1 MDLDAL
7 ARMDLNALTAAY
19 EGGDVPTVEELDGRL
34 PGVLLAPAVRGPG
47 EGMALAV
54 ARALARSRAML
65 WKGKS
70 FRPTSP
76 TSAEGFNLLV
86 SLESDQKVAPF
97 HARVAAS
104 RHDGRDAVELD
115 YDRPDNPLPLRA
127 MVDEVRRVAPS
138 VYLGQAWLR
147 LGASAHLL
155 FYFALGR

>member
-7 ARMDLNALTAAY
+7 AKMDLQALHVSY
-19 EGGDVPTVEELDGRL
+19 EGGDVPTLEELDGRL
-34 PGVLLAPAVRGPG
+34 PGMLLAPAVRGAG
-47 EGMALAV
+47 EGVALAV

-70 FRPTSP
+70 FRPTSQ

-86 SLESDQKVAPF
+86 SLESDQKIAPF
-97 HARVAAS
+97 HARVGTS
-104 RHDGRDAVELD
+104 RHDGRDAIELD

-127 MVDEVRRVAPS
+127 MVDELRRVAPG

-147 LGASAHLL
+147 LGGSAHLL
-155 FYFALGR
+155 FYFALAR